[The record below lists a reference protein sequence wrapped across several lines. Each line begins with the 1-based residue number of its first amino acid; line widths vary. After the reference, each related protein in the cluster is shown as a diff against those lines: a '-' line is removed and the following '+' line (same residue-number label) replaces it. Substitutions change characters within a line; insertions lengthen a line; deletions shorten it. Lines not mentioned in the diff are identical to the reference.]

1 MLTFAERRE
10 RTLNTPD
17 EIADYLVAT
26 FRTMQEKSP
35 FKAGDKVNITSRSG
49 LAPEIGIG
57 DVGVALCDLPE
68 QPWTWVLVF
77 TAGGAQIPV
86 QIQTANLAKRE
97 QSEEAASE

>member
-17 EIADYLVAT
+17 EIANYLGET
-26 FRTMQEKSP
+26 FRAMQEKSP
-35 FKAGDKVNITSRSG
+35 FKAGDKVSITSRSG

-77 TAGGAQIPV
+77 TVGGQQIPV

-97 QSEEAASE
+97 PAPEAGND